1 MPLPWTREGSSF
13 GFGSGGAHLPQ
24 PSWFADASV
33 QAEEGDP
40 ASTLSLYRRALA
52 LRHELL
58 ALERLEWVET
68 GRGDVLRF
76 RRPNGWEVVT
86 VFGSAPLALS
96 FVPGQRVVLSSTPLD
111 GDTVPGLASAA
122 VSLPGPPPT
131 IGIVVSDTLRSLS
144 GGTDIGGGESSTGA
158 ASETPLA
165 HRVGDAHDTPR

>member
-1 MPLPWTREGSSF
+1 MPRAAAVDPRGLLVRLRF
-13 GFGSGGAHLPQ
+13 GGAHLPQ

-58 ALERLEWVET
+58 APERLEWVET

-86 VFGSAPLALS
+86 VFGSAPLGRVAGGGGCRTARDRRRHAGVGEGCRGVS
-96 FVPGQRVVLSSTPLD
+96 PGIPRC
-111 GDTVPGLASAA
+111 
-122 VSLPGPPPT
+122 
-131 IGIVVSDTLRSLS
+131 S
-144 GGTDIGGGESSTGA
+144 GGDGASDPIDAFNGSVASTENDKL
-158 ASETPLA
+158 S
-165 HRVGDAHDTPR
+165 R

>member
-1 MPLPWTREGSSF
+1 MAEIPADQRQDPTFLRTHQEQYGRDGCRVPLPWTREGSSF
-13 GFGSGGAHLPQ
+13 GFGAGGAHLPQ

-111 GDTVPGLASAA
+111 GDTVPGETT
-122 VSLPGPPPT
+122 VW
-131 IGIVVSDTLRSLS
+131 I
-144 GGTDIGGGESSTGA
+144 TG
-158 ASETPLA
+158 
-165 HRVGDAHDTPR
+165 D

>member
-1 MPLPWTREGSSF
+1 MPRAAAVDPRGLLVWLRF
-13 GFGSGGAHLPQ
+13 GGAHLPQ

-52 LRHELL
+52 PRHELL

-111 GDTVPGLASAA
+111 GDTVPGETT
-122 VSLPGPPPT
+122 VW
-131 IGIVVSDTLRSLS
+131 I
-144 GGTDIGGGESSTGA
+144 TG
-158 ASETPLA
+158 
-165 HRVGDAHDTPR
+165 D